1 MQAKTEVPRTD
12 AEYWQFVFRL
22 MGYARDEH
30 KVGYELLNAGLEGRA
45 LTKDSVLGL
54 YVIVAR
60 HFDPGKVFDC
70 YHAACLEFL
79 LHNDVP
85 DAEKVLAKSI
95 KVVPPVPAE
104 TGIDIQAAMARV
116 TTAGLQNGPTP
127 AGKVWGRLYAVEVLN
142 VALGGEKLTKESCH
156 RLWQAVRALPID
168 DNFER
173 PRAAEEIHACIC
185 KVSLATA
192 GGFGWNTLA

>member
-1 MQAKTEVPRTD
+1 MQTETSTA
-12 AEYWQFVFRL
+12 AEYWQYVFRL
-22 MGYARDEH
+22 MDYSRDEH

-45 LTKDSVLGL
+45 RTKDSVLNL

-70 YHAACLEFL
+70 YHTACLEFL

-85 DAEKVLAKSI
+85 DTEKVLAKSI
-95 KVVPPVPAE
+95 KVVPPVPAD

-116 TTAGLQNGPTP
+116 TAAGFQDGPTP
-127 AGKVWGRLYAVEVLN
+127 AGKVWGQPYAIEVLN
-142 VALGGEKLTKESCH
+142 IALGGEKLTKDSCQ
-156 RLWQAVRALPID
+156 RLWHAVQTLPID

-185 KVSLATA
+185 KVALATA
-192 GGFGWNTLA
+192 GGFGWLTLA